1 MPVSSP
7 FIVYINGSSTALD
20 LRKVSSVVIPS
31 DNPNIAL
38 VRFIDTPDNT
48 VTLDNTGG
56 AFLTL
61 WQAALDASMGGGG
74 GAVALGG
81 DLGGTSTSGY
91 VKIVRGLSSTM
102 TYNIDGTLATVT
114 TALGTKTFAYDG
126 LGRLSSITGTGNY
139 RSKVFTY
146 DVVTGFLTGVTVS

>member
-7 FIVYINGSSTALD
+7 FIVYVNGSSTALD

-61 WQAALDASMGGGG
+61 WQAALDASMGG
-74 GAVALGG
+74 ASALGG

-102 TYNIDGTLATVT
+102 TYNGDGTLATVT
-114 TALGTKTFAYDG
+114 TALGTKTFAYNGDG
-126 LGRLSSITGTGNY
+126 TLASITGTGNY
-139 RSKVFTY
+139 HNKSFGYTS
-146 DVVTGFLTGVTVS
+146 GQLTSVTVS